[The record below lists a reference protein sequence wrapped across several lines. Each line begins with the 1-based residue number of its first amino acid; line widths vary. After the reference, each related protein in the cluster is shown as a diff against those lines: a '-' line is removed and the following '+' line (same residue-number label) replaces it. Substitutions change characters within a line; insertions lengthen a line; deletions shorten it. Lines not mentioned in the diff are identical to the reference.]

1 MDAATAEQIRA
12 HFDALADDE
21 WHRLEQDSGARVSY
35 EVHRRFLAR
44 FVRPG
49 DRVLEIGAGPGR
61 FTIELATLGAR
72 VVVTDVSPVQLSL
85 NEQYV
90 TQAGCADF
98 VEDRLLLD
106 VRDTGELA
114 DGSFDLVLAYG
125 GPLSYVFEDGE
136 RALSGLL
143 RLVAPGREV
152 VASVMSTLGSW
163 RALLEAVHTEG
174 ERLGHDAMDAVLRTG
189 DLRPT
194 QPEGHV
200 CQMYRWSQLEQL
212 VHRAGGTVVAASAS
226 NWASLGHHDTV
237 DLIAADPARWQLFLD
252 QEVEACA
259 ESGAL
264 DGGTH
269 LLFAAVQR

>member
-1 MDAATAEQIRA
+1 MDVAAAEQIRA

-21 WHRLEQDSGARVSY
+21 WRRLELDPSARVSL
-35 EVHRRFLAR
+35 EIHRRFLAR

-72 VVVTDVSPVQLSL
+72 VVVTDVSPVQLRL

-90 TQAGCADF
+90 TDAGCADA

-125 GPLSYVFEDGE
+125 GPLSYVFDDAEQ
-136 RALSGLL
+136 ALSGLL
-143 RLVAPGREV
+143 RLVVPGREV
-152 VASVMSTLGSW
+152 VGSVMSTLGAW
-163 RALLEAVHTEG
+163 RALLEAVHEEG
-174 ERLGHDAMDAVLRTG
+174 ERLGHEAMDAVMRSG

-200 CQMYRWSQLEQL
+200 CQMYRWSQVQQL

-226 NWASLGHHDTV
+226 NWASLGHRETV
-237 DLIAADPARWQLFLD
+237 DAIAADPVRWQIFLD

-259 ESGAL
+259 ESGVL

-269 LLFAAVQR
+269 LLFAAVQH